1 MLSIN
6 CIRCTFGPG
15 SIASR
20 GLLFGAETV
29 SRNERSEWNAL
40 SFLGPRRKL
49 RPGFDVQNGMHFP
62 LESLAES
69 VSRNSAP
76 EWDALSG

>member
-6 CIRCTFGPG
+6 CIRCAFGPG

-20 GLLFGAETV
+20 GLLFGVEAA
-29 SRNERSEWNAL
+29 SRNWRSERDEL
-40 SFLGPRRKL
+40 SQWGCMRKL

-69 VSRNSAP
+69 VSRNSVP